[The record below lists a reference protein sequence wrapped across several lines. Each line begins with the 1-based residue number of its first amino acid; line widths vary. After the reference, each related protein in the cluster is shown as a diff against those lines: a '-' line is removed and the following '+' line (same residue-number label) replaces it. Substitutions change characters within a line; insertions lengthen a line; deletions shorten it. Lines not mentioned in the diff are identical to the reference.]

1 VNTLLSGK
9 VSPGHRRWRLRLLN
23 HHLPLA
29 FTALLAVVLLY
40 RGFPRPDAIWKLS
53 MATAY
58 VSLFLLVLTLVIG
71 PFRILQRRRMP
82 LSQDLRRDTGIW
94 AGILGLFHTAV
105 GLNVHLR
112 GRPWLYFIYQ
122 KRESHFFPLRHD
134 QFGLANE
141 TGLFAAGL
149 LALLLATSN
158 DWSLRYFGT
167 PGWKRLQ
174 RWSYGLFALT
184 VAHGILYQVIEKRTT
199 TFVATFLVLAL
210 MAITLQALGFFLR
223 RHNDRSKALH
233 QPNEGAPTCLP

>member
-1 VNTLLSGK
+1 MLRSGK
-9 VSPGHRRWRLRLLN
+9 ASLRHGRWRRRLLN

-29 FTALLAVVLLY
+29 FMALLAVALLY
-40 RGFPRPDAIWKLS
+40 RALPRRDAIWKLS

-58 VSLFLLVLTLVIG
+58 VGLFLLVLTLMIG
-71 PFRILQRRRMP
+71 PFRTLQRRRLP

-122 KRESHFFPLRHD
+122 KPENHFFPLRHD
-134 QFGLANE
+134 LFGLAND
-141 TGLFAAGL
+141 TGLLAAGL

-167 PGWKRLQ
+167 PGWKKIQ
-174 RWSYGLFALT
+174 RWSYGLFGLT
-184 VAHGILYQVIEKRTT
+184 VAHSILYQLIEKRTT
-199 TFVATFLVLAL
+199 IFVLTFVVLVL
-210 MAITLQALGFFLR
+210 MAVTLQSLGFWLR
-223 RHNDRSKALH
+223 KYK
-233 QPNEGAPTCLP
+233 

>member
-1 VNTLLSGK
+1 
-9 VSPGHRRWRLRLLN
+9 LN

-29 FTALLAVVLLY
+29 SISLFAVVLLY
-40 RGFPRPDAIWKLS
+40 RALPRRDAIWKLS

-58 VSLFLLVLTLVIG
+58 VGLFLLVLTLVIG
-71 PFRILQRRRMP
+71 PFRTLQRRRMP

-112 GRPWLYFIYQ
+112 GRPWLYFVYQ
-122 KRESHFFPLRHD
+122 KRENHFFPLRHD
-134 QFGLANE
+134 QFGLAND
-141 TGLFAAGL
+141 TGLLATGL

-167 PGWKRLQ
+167 PGWKKLQ

-199 TFVATFLVLAL
+199 TFVAIFVVLAL
-210 MAITLQALGFFLR
+210 MAITLQALGFLQR
-223 RHNDRSKALH
+223 KYNDRA
-233 QPNEGAPTCLP
+233 QPVRQPTKGDVD

>member
-1 VNTLLSGK
+1 
-9 VSPGHRRWRLRLLN
+9 
-23 HHLPLA
+23 
-29 FTALLAVVLLY
+29 
-40 RGFPRPDAIWKLS
+40 

-71 PFRILQRRRMP
+71 PLRTLQRRRIP
-82 LSQDLRRDTGIW
+82 LSLDLRRDTGIW

-134 QFGLANE
+134 QFGLANQ

-184 VAHGILYQVIEKRTT
+184 VAHGILYQIIEKRTT

>member
-1 VNTLLSGK
+1 
-9 VSPGHRRWRLRLLN
+9 LN

-29 FTALLAVVLLY
+29 SISLFAVVLLY
-40 RGFPRPDAIWKLS
+40 RALPRRDAIWKLS

-58 VSLFLLVLTLVIG
+58 VGLFLLVLTLVIG
-71 PFRILQRRRMP
+71 PFRTLQRRRMP

-112 GRPWLYFIYQ
+112 GRPWLYFVYQ
-122 KRESHFFPLRHD
+122 KRENHFFPLRHD
-134 QFGLANE
+134 QFGLAND
-141 TGLFAAGL
+141 TGLLATGL

-167 PGWKRLQ
+167 PGWKKLQ

-199 TFVATFLVLAL
+199 TFVAVFVVLAL
-210 MAITLQALGFFLR
+210 MAITLQALGFLLR
-223 RHNDRSKALH
+223 KYNDRA
-233 QPNEGAPTCLP
+233 QPVRQPTKGDVD

>member
-1 VNTLLSGK
+1 
-9 VSPGHRRWRLRLLN
+9 LN

-29 FTALLAVVLLY
+29 SISLFAVVLLY
-40 RGFPRPDAIWKLS
+40 RALPRRDAIWKLS

-58 VSLFLLVLTLVIG
+58 VGLFLLVLTLVIG
-71 PFRILQRRRMP
+71 PFRTLQRRRMP

-112 GRPWLYFIYQ
+112 GRPWLYFVYQ
-122 KRESHFFPLRHD
+122 KRENHFFPLRHD
-134 QFGLANE
+134 QFGLAND
-141 TGLFAAGL
+141 TGLLATGL

-167 PGWKRLQ
+167 PGWKKLQ

-199 TFVATFLVLAL
+199 TSVAVFVVLAL
-210 MAITLQALGFFLR
+210 MAITLQALGFLLR
-223 RHNDRSKALH
+223 KYNDRA
-233 QPNEGAPTCLP
+233 QPVRQPTKGDVD

>member
-1 VNTLLSGK
+1 
-9 VSPGHRRWRLRLLN
+9 LN

-29 FTALLAVVLLY
+29 FISLFAVVLLY
-40 RGFPRPDAIWKLS
+40 RALPRRDAIWKLS
-53 MATAY
+53 IATAY
-58 VSLFLLVLTLVIG
+58 VGLFLLVLTLVIG
-71 PFRILQRRRMP
+71 PIRALRRQRMP

-94 AGILGLFHTAV
+94 AGILGLFHTVV

-122 KRESHFFPLRHD
+122 KRENHFFPLRYD
-134 QFGLANE
+134 QFGLAND

-167 PGWKRLQ
+167 PGWKKLQ

-184 VAHGILYQVIEKRTT
+184 LAHGILYQVIEKRKITFIV
-199 TFVATFLVLAL
+199 TFVVLVLI
-210 MAITLQALGFFLR
+210 AITLQALGFLLR
-223 RHNDRSKALH
+223 KYNDRAQRLN
-233 QPNEGAPTCLP
+233 QPTKGVAG